1 MQVYRL
7 TEQGREAELLLSEP
21 CPGENLQDQMA
32 ETRLSDFSEVDGVVT
47 FALLQGYSAHFY
59 QRTGTTGGLEELDT
73 VTRGDLRGCHGPVR
87 RYAGAGSGE

>member
-1 MQVYRL
+1 
-7 TEQGREAELLLSEP
+7 
-21 CPGENLQDQMA
+21 MA